1 MDSFYVTDLLR
12 KKITDSVRLE
22 RIKTALLEVLK

>member
-12 KKITDSVRLE
+12 KKIVESDRLDKI
-22 RIKTALLEVLK
+22 RDALLKVIG